1 MKNSKW
7 FVAIIFAFIAG
18 YFSHTNTEKNIESQ
32 TRVSLTAKRSDN
44 LASQPI
50 SNVAPTAT
58 TNVLAK
64 NKTNNLSQVE
74 NLKPQTPSTIPPLK
88 PESVIVNES
97 SGRNEQPL
105 SKEEATAKYPKDMT
119 DEEIDKVIPH
129 PFSVALKNSHGGN
142 REKYK
147 NFVAANQPQDWD
159 TNTQNKISD
168 SILSSPYFKFLKLDA
183 LQCKANI
190 CEIRLYELKS
200 NVWSLI
206 LAEMALQ
213 EWWEIGNYDSWGFG
227 TELDSKQVT
236 GYYVLLT
243 RR

>member
-18 YFSHTNTEKNIESQ
+18 YFSHTNPEENIESQ
-32 TRVSLTAKRSDN
+32 TKVSFTEELSDKFIPQSNLTVNPSITVGVT
-44 LASQPI
+44 S
-50 SNVAPTAT
+50 
-58 TNVLAK
+58 K
-64 NKTNNLSQVE
+64 NKTNILPQVE
-74 NLKPQTPSTIPPLK
+74 HSQSHSPSTASPLKPQT
-88 PESVIVNES
+88 VIVNES

-105 SKEEATAKYPKDMT
+105 SKEEAAAKYPKDIT

-147 NFVAANQPQDWD
+147 SFVAANQPQDWD